1 MYVYVF
7 DDCVRKEPAWKQ
19 MFFVQFK
26 LESNLS
32 QNDNFFFFFFDS
44 VCVVEFLKNCNNL

>member
-32 QNDNFFFFFFDS
+32 QNDNFFSFSLIRS
-44 VCVVEFLKNCNNL
+44 VLSNF